1 MPELPFLE
9 ILAENLAARVS
20 GRRIESIRIRQPAL
34 LQTTAPTPESFSG
47 EFLSLPTRVGKYL
60 VLETES
66 RRAIVI
72 HLMRAGRLS
81 VAERRARAGAGG
93 GVRPRAGGGA
103 QPDASVPPKH
113 LSALILFDDATEL
126 RLVEHGTEKRAR
138 LWLVD
143 DTADV
148 AELREL
154 GPDPSRGELTL
165 GRFTEAARAESR
177 RLKSLLTDQR
187 AMAGIGN
194 GLSDEILYEARLSP
208 MKLTGALTEAETA
221 ALHAATIG
229 VLAAQVEK
237 LRASAAGELPQKEPR
252 EHYLAHDHAGERC
265 PRCGAT
271 IARVSYADHETFY
284 CPGCQTGGKP
294 LKDRRLSKLL
304 K

>member
-20 GRRIESIRIRQPAL
+20 GRRIESILIRQPAL
-34 LQTTAPTPESFSG
+34 LQTASPSPDSFAG

-60 VLETES
+60 ALETES

-72 HLMRAGRLS
+72 HLMRAGRIAVEELS
-81 VAERRARAGAGG
+81 ARRPQRAA
-93 GVRPRAGGGA
+93 
-103 QPDASVPPKH
+103 PPKQ
-113 LSALILFDDATEL
+113 LSARIAFDDGTSL
-126 RLVEHGTEKRAR
+126 KLVEHGKEKRAK

-143 DTADV
+143 DLADV
-148 AELREL
+148 PEL
-154 GPDPSRGELTL
+154 GRLGGDPSRGELSFERFSEAL
-165 GRFTEAARAESR
+165 GTRSR

-187 AMAGIGN
+187 AIAGIGN

-208 MKLTGALTEAETA
+208 MKLTGAVTEEEAR
-221 ALHAATIG
+221 ALHSALLRVVAEQT
-229 VLAAQVEK
+229 EK
-237 LRASAAGELPQKEPR
+237 LRRSAAGELPQKEPR
-252 EHYLAHDHAGERC
+252 EHYTVHDHAGALC
-265 PRCGAT
+265 PRCSAS
-271 IARVSYADHETFY
+271 IARVSYADHEIFY